1 LLDADAI
8 KSNFNA
14 GRIGREIIVYKSTS
28 STNDI
33 AAQYANGGEKNDGI
47 VILAEQQTAGRG
59 RRANKW
65 LSQTGKS
72 ILCSVLLCDT
82 GIAPNIIPLV
92 SAVAAAEAI
101 DRAAFKNVIARSE
114 ATKQSQLPRGLRA
127 HPTRRDCH
135 AALAMTSG
143 IFRDAH
149 KFVHVGSKI
158 KWPNDIFLADRKVA
172 GILIDGIVRAGQK
185 FYVLGIG
192 INCHQTREDFSSELR
207 DTATSIDIQT
217 GGVCDRNKIVAEL
230 LTNLERYLAVASDN
244 PAGIIEKWQSR
255 NMLSGRKITV
265 EHNGQRFT
273 GNCIG
278 IEPTEGLI
286 IQLESG
292 AVRTFNAAFTTVV
305 KSF

>member
-1 LLDADAI
+1 MLDADAI

-72 ILCSVLLCDT
+72 ILCSVLICDN
-82 GIAPNIIPLV
+82 GISSDVIPLV
-92 SAVAAAEAI
+92 SAVAAAETVGKYAG
-101 DRAAFKNVIARSE
+101 AE
-114 ATKQSQLPRGLRA
+114 A
-127 HPTRRDCH
+127 
-135 AALAMTSG
+135 
-143 IFRDAH
+143 
-149 KFVHVGSKI
+149 KI

-172 GILIDGIVRAGQK
+172 GILIDGIARAGQK
-185 FYVLGIG
+185 FYVIGIG
-192 INCHQTREDFSSELR
+192 INCHQTREDFAGELG

-217 GGVCDRNKIVAEL
+217 GGVCDRNKIIAEL
-230 LTNLERYLAVASDN
+230 LANFERYLAAASDES
-244 PAGIIEKWQSR
+244 ASIIEKWQSR
-255 NMLSGRKITV
+255 NMLSGKKITI
-265 EHNGQRFT
+265 EYNGERFT

-286 IQLESG
+286 IQLECG
-292 AVRTFNAAFTTVV
+292 GIRTFDAAFTTVV